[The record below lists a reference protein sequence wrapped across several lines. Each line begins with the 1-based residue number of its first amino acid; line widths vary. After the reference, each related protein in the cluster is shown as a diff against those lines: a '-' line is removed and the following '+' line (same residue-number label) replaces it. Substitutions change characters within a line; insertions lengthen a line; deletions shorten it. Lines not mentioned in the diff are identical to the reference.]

1 MIMMPQMLMDDL
13 PLVQLT
19 LVIFELVEVQP
30 QLMSALYALLV
41 SIQML
46 VKMLE
51 SLNEEMDSELAV
63 NSEMMETL
71 LMEMDETQ
79 LEMWNLV
86 GSVQV
91 DHQQPKT
98 LVPFED
104 QAILKIV

>member
-1 MIMMPQMLMDDL
+1 MLMDDL

-51 SLNEEMDSELAV
+51 SLSEEMGSELAA

-98 LVPFED
+98 FVPFED